1 MKAVEQH
8 IPQVTLQYAVIAPN
22 AKDAMLMQLKECHSN
37 DIKCFFDPGQAM
49 TLFSK
54 EDLNQALELANY
66 LICNEYEFG
75 WILEKM

>member
-1 MKAVEQH
+1 MKAGEQH
-8 IPQVTLQYAVIAPN
+8 VPTSTISYAVIAPN

-49 TLFSK
+49 TLFEK
-54 EDLNQALELANY
+54 EDLIFALQTANY

-75 WILEKM
+75 WILEKT

>member
-1 MKAVEQH
+1 M
-8 IPQVTLQYAVIAPN
+8 ISPN
-22 AKDAMLMQLKECHSN
+22 AKDAMMTHLKECHSN

-54 EDLNQALELANY
+54 EDLLQALGNASY

-75 WILEKM
+75 RILERT